1 MPLYNGGRTRSGV
14 REALAMHSQAEYELE
29 DARRTARVATWDAWS
44 GVISGIAQVQALE
57 AAQKSAQLA
66 VDSNLMGYEVGVRV
80 GIDVLQVQSQLSE
93 TMQQLSR
100 ARYDTLL
107 AQLRLKAAVGALQE
121 KDVEDINALLQH
133 CPHNSKDMDC
143 PDPTVRKHST

>member
-1 MPLYNGGRTRSGV
+1 
-14 REALAMHSQAEYELE
+14 MHAAQLELPQGMHGLE
-29 DARRTARVATWDAWS
+29 S
-44 GVISGIAQVQALE
+44 YPIAQYRHWRQHKN
-57 AAQKSAQLA
+57 QQLA